1 MPMHTCV
8 GSVPLCMWRPKAD
21 ISCLSFS
28 ACSFETGPYSNLEL
42 VFSWLGLE
50 PASPSNPL
58 CPAYS
63 WGYRCIQDAQLVS
76 WVLVSEFQSFIY
88 FHVISADVMGM
99 TLVSLTLLIFS
110 P

>member
-1 MPMHTCV
+1 MCV
-8 GSVPLCMWRPKAD
+8 GSVPLHVEAKSRHQL
-21 ISCLSFS
+21 SLSFS
-28 ACSFETGPYSNLEL
+28 ACSFETGPFSNLEL

-63 WGYRCIQDAQLVS
+63 WDSRCIQDAQLVN